1 MHIEIGE
8 ILSVNRTMEEWL
20 SFFEDLTVNELL
32 DLYDAVISF
41 ALKGSVRSM
50 PLTLLV
56 SLARKLLEFGH
67 FYYGLTDA
75 QREWAISNATTVYE
89 GVLASFSEGQA
100 IRVTLETG
108 WAALIDRC
116 NRFGYRSGAIYEAL
130 APHKMF
136 R

>member
-1 MHIEIGE
+1 MHIDMGE
-8 ILSVNRTMEEWL
+8 ILSVHRSMDEWL
-20 SFFEDLTVNELL
+20 SFFEDLTVNEFL
-32 DLYDAVISF
+32 DFYGAVISF
-41 ALKGSVRSM
+41 DPKGSVRSM
-50 PLTLLV
+50 PMTFLI

-108 WAALIDRC
+108 WAAEIDYC
-116 NRFGYRSGAIYEAL
+116 NRFGYRSGAIYKIL
-130 APHKMF
+130 APHQMF